1 MRAAVCAVAFAGLMG
16 LAACAS
22 NNDDMAEADVGTSVN
37 TAAAAPAP
45 EPMPEAE
52 PAPAPAP
59 APADTGTAADTGAT
73 TRAGERG

>member
-45 EPMPEAE
+45 EPMPG

-59 APADTGTAADTGAT
+59 APADTGAASDTGPT

>member
-1 MRAAVCAVAFAGLMG
+1 MRAAVCAAALAGLMG

-22 NNDDMAEADVGTSVN
+22 NNDDMAEADVGTSMN

-45 EPMPEAE
+45 APMPE

-59 APADTGTAADTGAT
+59 AYSAPADTGAASDAAT